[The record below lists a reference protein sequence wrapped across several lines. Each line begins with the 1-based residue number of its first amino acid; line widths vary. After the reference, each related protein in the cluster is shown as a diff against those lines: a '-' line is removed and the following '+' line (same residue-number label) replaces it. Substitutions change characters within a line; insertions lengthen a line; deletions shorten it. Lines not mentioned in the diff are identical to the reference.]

1 MTMTVRMLTE
11 EIEIL
16 QIEQEIQ
23 DKVKTQ
29 IDKNQRDY
37 YLREQAKAIS
47 EELGESEDGTGE
59 SAEYLKKIEQK
70 NLPDDVRE
78 KMNTEAKRL
87 AKMQPSSPESGVI
100 RGWLDI
106 CLELPWNEVKPEND
120 DIRKAKEIL
129 EADHY
134 GLEKVKERILEFFA
148 VKNLT
153 GGVKGQILCLVG
165 PPGVGKTS
173 VARSIARCMPP
184 PVSAFEG
191 IVGREP
197 VPVEDKISALVQ
209 LFSHAETI
217 DFQKLVLSAASRSEV
232 VAIFLAVLELSKSHK
247 VLIEDTEDGYQLR
260 LAPREEPPVTQT
272 EERDGAQ

>member
-1 MTMTVRMLTE
+1 MKEVQFHLDSFDGPLDLLLYLISKNKVEITDIPIAAICEQYLDYIRQMQEFDLDIAADFIAMAAQLMYIKSRMLLPSYDE
-11 EIEIL
+11 ENAEDPRAEL
-16 QIEQEIQ
+16 VQALLEY
-23 DKVKTQ
+23 
-29 IDKNQRDY
+29 QRFKEAGTV
-37 YLREQAKAIS
+37 LSER
-47 EELGESEDGTGE
+47 EELGRDLYVRAQEQLERDPDRFRYDYTVDVLVRAVEDIFQR
-59 SAEYLKKIEQK
+59 AE
-70 NLPDDVRE
+70 R
-78 KMNTEAKRL
+78 A
-87 AKMQPSSPESGVI
+87 
-100 RGWLDI
+100 
-106 CLELPWNEVKPEND
+106 
-120 DIRKAKEIL
+120 
-129 EADHY
+129 
-134 GLEKVKERILEFFA
+134 
-148 VKNLT
+148 
-153 GGVKGQILCLVG
+153 
-165 PPGVGKTS
+165 
-173 VARSIARCMPP
+173 MPP